1 MHLFSLSDLLKELNR
16 LTWLQWKW
24 DHNNMRSRMNSDFSK
39 FCLIPLLIRL
49 YLAKR
54 KCVVACYEHLSSVV
68 LLTNEQLTRP
78 LLKSPDETCRLMLE
92 LN

>member
-1 MHLFSLSDLLKELNR
+1 
-16 LTWLQWKW
+16 
-24 DHNNMRSRMNSDFSK
+24 MRSRINSDFSK
-39 FCLIPLLIRL
+39 FHYLSIRL

-54 KCVVACYEHLSSVV
+54 KCVVACYEHLSNVV

-78 LLKSPDETCRLMLE
+78 LLKSPDETCRVMLE